1 MFTAIIEGRWGGGI
15 YSSLKRPSRW
25 VGDVNANH

>member
-15 YSSLKRPSRW
+15 YSLLKLPSRW
-25 VGDVNANH
+25 VVDVYANH